1 MDSTLNDKLME
12 GQLAS
17 LDDEQFSNLA
27 RELGVNP
34 SDPPASIKTFR
45 APRATIHRLANWRY
59 VAFVGSLLAASIG
72 VAAWWWSSSAHT
84 AIMAPSAPAPLT
96 QAAPEA
102 VAPKDA
108 APTAVALSSDLTQ
121 QLQPMARDLAAMSQT
136 VEQLKVRQEQ
146 LIRDN
151 EDLASQLKASREE
164 MARYNS
170 IIDQIKANQIQTARE
185 SHTLTE
191 RLNAGQEQLARVI
204 ANASEPRPVS
214 EPAEMIPEEP
224 KVSPEEPKVMPEIPM
239 PRPRR
244 STNVAQTTPQQAMAR
259 PQAKKPQTSLA
270 WPWSVR

>member
-102 VAPKDA
+102 VAADRRA
-108 APTAVALSSDLTQ
+108 GGFRAPRRASTRPPPLDLT
-121 QLQPMARDLAAMSQT
+121 
-136 VEQLKVRQEQ
+136 
-146 LIRDN
+146 
-151 EDLASQLKASREE
+151 SRR
-164 MARYNS
+164 A
-170 IIDQIKANQIQTARE
+170 
-185 SHTLTE
+185 
-191 RLNAGQEQLARVI
+191 
-204 ANASEPRPVS
+204 PV
-214 EPAEMIPEEP
+214 A
-224 KVSPEEPKVMPEIPM
+224 
-239 PRPRR
+239 
-244 STNVAQTTPQQAMAR
+244 
-259 PQAKKPQTSLA
+259 
-270 WPWSVR
+270 